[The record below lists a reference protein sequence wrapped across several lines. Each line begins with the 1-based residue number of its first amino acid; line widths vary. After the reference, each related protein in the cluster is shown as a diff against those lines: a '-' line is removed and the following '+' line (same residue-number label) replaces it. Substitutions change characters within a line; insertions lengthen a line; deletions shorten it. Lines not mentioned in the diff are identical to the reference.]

1 MLTLQLMNSSFASNS
16 EHLAKLGSQLPSIDI
31 EKADGIYLYDEK
43 GNEYIDIIA
52 GIAVNNLGHNHPSII
67 AAIKNQVE
75 KNLHVMVFG
84 EALQKS
90 QIELS
95 NLLCSNLPE
104 QLNNVYI
111 VNSGSEAIEGT
122 LKLAR
127 RYTKRKEILSFQ
139 NAYHGST
146 YGALSIMGSTKY
158 QKGFEPLVPEVDLL
172 QINDTGDLNKISE
185 KTACVI
191 IEPIQG
197 EAGVVPAEVE
207 YMQML
212 RKKCDENGVL
222 LAFDEVQTGMG
233 RTGSLFAFEQYGVV
247 PDILVLAKALG
258 GGMPIGAFVA
268 SKKIMDSF
276 QSNPPLGHITT
287 FGGHPVSCSAAIAC
301 LNVLTSSDIVSSV
314 SSKGELFK
322 QLLNHSAIK
331 EVRGVG
337 LMLAIEFSS
346 AEFTQQVIDN
356 CLKNGVLTDWFLF
369 AENCIRICPPL
380 IITEE
385 QIKDACSRII
395 LSINQATNN

>member
-1 MLTLQLMNSSFASNS
+1 MNSSFASNS
-16 EHLAKLGSQLPSIDI
+16 VHLAKLGGQLPSIDI

-52 GIAVNNLGHNHPSII
+52 GIAVNNLGHNHTSII
-67 AAIKNQVE
+67 ASIKKQVE

-84 EALQKS
+84 EAIQKS
-90 QIELS
+90 QIQLS
-95 NLLCSNLPE
+95 NLLCSHLPSS
-104 QLNNVYI
+104 LDNVYI

-127 RYTKRKEILSFQ
+127 RYTGRKEILSFQ

-158 QKGFEPLVPEVDLL
+158 QIGFEPLVPEVDFL
-172 QINDTGDLNKISE
+172 QINDTDDLNKISE

-197 EAGVVPAEVE
+197 EAGVVSAEVE

-212 RKKCDENGVL
+212 RKKCDEHGVL

-233 RTGSLFAFEQYGVV
+233 RTGSLFAFEQYRVV